1 MNLTMAIV
9 YGAIGGSIRGLLAM
23 YGHIE
28 RWLEVRRE
36 QHRSKR
42 RRTPAQFRRSADWAA
57 EIVGTAVQIFLAMI
71 AAAVLY
77 GTDTVSTV
85 VGLILGGAS
94 APAILAQLGQVRAV
108 SRAVI
113 GPPATQIPVD
123 GDSRRRS
130 TSAAQRG
137 LAPVS
142 GIIPAARSGG
152 EFNQEMGDV

>member
-1 MNLTMAIV
+1 MNLTMAIL

-36 QHRSKR
+36 QHRGRR
-42 RRTPAQFRRSADWAA
+42 RRTPAQFSRSADWSA
-57 EIVGTAVQIFLAMI
+57 ELVGTAVQVLLAMI
-71 AAAVLY
+71 AAAVLFAT
-77 GTDTVSTV
+77 GTVSTV

-113 GPPATQIPVD
+113 GPPATTQIAGD
-123 GDSRRRS
+123 GDNRRRS
-130 TSAAQRG
+130 TSAETQ
-137 LAPVS
+137 
-142 GIIPAARSGG
+142 
-152 EFNQEMGDV
+152 